1 MSEEKNT
8 ELIDVSDL
16 GNEDE
21 LFSFH
26 KLDDTASEVI
36 AAPEYSYWGSV
47 FRTFFSSKVAIFMMI
62 LFLFIVLMA
71 IFQPMVSGYDHM
83 NNEAINDHS
92 KWYQPP
98 SAKHWF
104 GTDDVGRDMFS
115 IVWSGARTS
124 LFVAFIATIIELTV
138 GILIGMW
145 WGFSK
150 NVDVVMIEVYNVIA
164 NVPFVLLVMVLSFAL
179 GSGIWQLIFALSV
192 TTWVGT
198 AYFVRVQVMIIRD
211 REYNLASKCLG
222 TKTSKIIRNNIF
234 PYLISVLIMIA
245 SRDIPAFI
253 STEVFLSY
261 LSIGLPMTIPS
272 LGRVV
277 QNNAKHIDSAPYLFF
292 IPLIVTSLI
301 SISLYIVGQ
310 TLGDASDPRN
320 HMV

>member
-1 MSEEKNT
+1 MSEDIVKV
-8 ELIDVSDL
+8 DVTDL

-36 AAPEYSYWGSV
+36 AAPEYSYWRSV
-47 FRTFFSSKVAIFMMI
+47 FRTFFSSKVAIFMML
-62 LFLFIVLMA
+62 LFLAIILMS
-71 IFQPMVSGYDHM
+71 IFQPMFSGYDHM
-83 NNEAINDHS
+83 DNTHINERSAHYN
-92 KWYQPP
+92 PP
-98 SAKHWF
+98 SLEHWF
-104 GTDDVGRDMFS
+104 GTDDIGRDMFS
-115 IVWSGARTS
+115 IVWTGARTS
-124 LFVAFIATIIELTV
+124 LFVAFIAALIEL
-138 GILIGMW
+138 GIGIVVGMW

-150 NVDVVMIEVYNVIA
+150 KVDVVMIEVYNVVA
-164 NVPFVLLVMVLSFAL
+164 NIPFILLVMVLSFAL
-179 GSGIWQLIFALSV
+179 GSGVWQLIFALCV

-198 AYFVRVQVMIIRD
+198 AYFVRIQVMIIRD

-222 TKTSKIIRNNIF
+222 TKTSKIIKNNIF

-253 STEVFLSY
+253 STEVFLSF

-272 LGRVV
+272 LGRSV
-277 QNNAKHIDSAPYLFF
+277 QENAKNLTSAPYLFF
-292 IPLIVTSLI
+292 IPLTLTCLI